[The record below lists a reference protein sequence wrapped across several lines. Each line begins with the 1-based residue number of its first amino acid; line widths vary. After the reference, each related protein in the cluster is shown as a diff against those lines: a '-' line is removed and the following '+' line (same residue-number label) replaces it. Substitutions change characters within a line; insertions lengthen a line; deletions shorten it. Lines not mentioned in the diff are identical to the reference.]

1 MAVGGVASSGVT
13 EPGELALTRTG
24 DAHERVSEI
33 QRTRILAAMAEVCAQ
48 RGVANVTVAHV
59 VARSGV
65 SRRTFYELFGDREA
79 CFLAAFDD
87 AIARVSHYVLD
98 GYDPKAKWAER
109 VRTALLG
116 VLAFLDAEPDC
127 GRLMIVG
134 SLGAGASALER
145 RAAVL
150 GRVIEFVEEG
160 RQVTAASQPPPLAA
174 EGVVGGALSVLH
186 ARLHGPDTGK
196 MTELAGPLTAMIV
209 LPYLG
214 QAAARREL
222 ARPTSSP
229 RAPARQTSA
238 DPLRDLDMRLTYRT
252 MRALAAVAAS
262 PGCSNR
268 EVGALAGMD
277 DQGQV
282 SKLLSRLARLRL
294 IENDLTVTGR
304 GAPNAWVLTPKGAEI
319 ERALGGAG
327 KRRPLETAERS
338 ASRG

>member
-1 MAVGGVASSGVT
+1 
-13 EPGELALTRTG
+13 
-24 DAHERVSEI
+24 
-33 QRTRILAAMAEVCAQ
+33 MAEVCAE

-87 AIARVSHYVLD
+87 AIARASHYVLD
-98 GYDPKAKWAER
+98 GYDPHAKWVER
-109 VRTALLG
+109 VRMALLG
-116 VLAFLDAEPDC
+116 VLAFLDAEPDY
-127 GRLMIVG
+127 GRLMVVG

-145 RAAVL
+145 RAVVL
-150 GRVIEFVEEG
+150 DRVIEFVEEG
-160 RQVTAASQPPPLAA
+160 RQATAASQPPPLAA

-186 ARLHGPDTGK
+186 ARMHGPQPVQL
-196 MTELAGPLTAMIV
+196 TELAGPLTAMIV

-222 ARPTSSP
+222 TRPASSLP
-229 RAPARQTSA
+229 APTKQTSA
-238 DPLRDLDMRLTYRT
+238 DPLRDVDMRLTYRT
-252 MRALAAVAAS
+252 MRALAAVAAR

-268 EVGALAGMD
+268 ELGAMAGMD

-282 SKLLSRLARLRL
+282 SKLLSRLARLQL

-319 ERALGGAG
+319 ERAIDGAG
-327 KRRPLETAERS
+327 KHC
-338 ASRG
+338 